1 MKRIILFIIIN
12 MSLCAFEIKDNIG
25 IFDEKSKKE
34 FEEKVQE
41 VETKSKLN
49 FIFEYDFSKKVI
61 NLKNNKNTVL
71 LEIIKK
77 DNRETDVNIYVS
89 NDLNIKKEIL
99 DKAVNHRKDLV
110 ENGKYREYSYEV
122 IKEIGKNNKNNSLI
136 IYIISIIT
144 FIFLCFGVKYVYK
157 GFRANRF
164 RKEEESPDF
173 TEQGGS

>member
-1 MKRIILFIIIN
+1 MKRIILFIIISVN
-12 MSLCAFEIKDNIG
+12 MCAFEIKDNIG
-25 IFDEKSKKE
+25 IFDKNSEKE
-34 FEEKVQE
+34 FEEKVKKIE
-41 VETKSKLN
+41 NKSRIN

-61 NLKNNKNTVL
+61 NLKDNKNTIL

-77 DNRETDVNIYVS
+77 DNRETEVNLYVS
-89 NDLNIKKEIL
+89 NDLNIKKETL
-99 DKAVNHRKDLV
+99 DKAVNKPRDLI
-110 ENGKYREYSYEV
+110 ENGKYSEYSYEV
-122 IKEIGKNNKNNSLI
+122 AKELGENNKNNSLI

>member
-1 MKRIILFIIIN
+1 MKRIILFIIISMN
-12 MSLCAFEIKDNIG
+12 LSAFEIKDNIG
-25 IFDEKSKKE
+25 IFDENSKKE
-34 FEEKVQE
+34 FEEKVRKIE
-41 VETKSKLN
+41 NKSNLN

-61 NLKNNKNTVL
+61 NLRDKKNTVL

-77 DNRETDVNIYVS
+77 DNRETEVNFYIS
-89 NDLNIKKEIL
+89 KDLDINKEVL
-99 DKAVNHRKDLV
+99 DKAANNRKDLI

-122 IKEIGKNNKNNSLI
+122 INEIGKYNKKNSLI
-136 IYIISIIT
+136 TYIISIIA
-144 FIFLCFGVKYVYK
+144 FIFLLFSVKYVYK